1 MTSVVHYEPY
11 LDECGDLFTQRL
23 LEFSKTGT
31 SFDLGHWFQCFAFD
45 AIAYVTYGQ
54 RMGFLDKGDDIEN
67 VIKNLDNGLVY
78 SSLVGIFPAI
88 HQFVLP
94 ILTKL
99 IPSIASSSGMS
110 YVQDFTQRQITRV
123 RSLKSNDH
131 FDFDDEKGST
141 AQTFLSKFL
150 ARNSEAPESFTDYHI
165 LIGCGMNM
173 GAGSDTT
180 GISLSAIMYYLLKNS
195 NCMKRL
201 QTEVDEFDR
210 LGELSTNPSLKEGQK
225 LPYLQAV
232 IKEALR
238 MHPATGLPMERI
250 VPKGGATIA
259 GKFFPAGV
267 SAFKTT
273 YHKYSRSIDLLIHSS
288 YHSPL
293 WVSIAGFNIRTRLY
307 TVTMRANF
315 VRSDGLPMTR
325 NSFLS

>member
-23 LEFSKTGT
+23 LEFSKNGT

-67 VIKNLDNGLVY
+67 VIKNIDKGLVY
-78 SSLVGIFPAI
+78 SSLIGIFPVI
-88 HQFVLP
+88 HQFILP
-94 ILTKL
+94 ILIKL
-99 IPSIASSSGMS
+99 IPSIASSNAMS
-110 YVQDFTQRQITRV
+110 YVQDFTERQIIKA
-123 RSLKSNDH
+123 RSSAKSNDPL
-131 FDFDDEKGST
+131 DVDNEKGST

-150 ARNSEAPESFTDYHI
+150 ARNSEAPDSFTDYHI

-195 NCMKRL
+195 DCMKRL
-201 QTEVDEFDR
+201 QAEVDEVDR
-210 LGELSTNPSLKEGQK
+210 RGELSTNPSLKEGQK

-259 GKFFPAGV
+259 GRFFPAGV
-267 SAFKTT
+267 SAQK
-273 YHKYSRSIDLLIHSS
+273 KS
-288 YHSPL
+288 
-293 WVSIAGFNIRTRLY
+293 
-307 TVTMRANF
+307 
-315 VRSDGLPMTR
+315 
-325 NSFLS
+325 